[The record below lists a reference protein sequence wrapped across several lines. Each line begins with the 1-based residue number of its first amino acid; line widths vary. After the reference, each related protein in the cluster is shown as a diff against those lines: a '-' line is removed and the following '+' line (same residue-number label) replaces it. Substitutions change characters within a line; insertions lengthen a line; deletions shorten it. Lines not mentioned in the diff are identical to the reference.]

1 MVVPEWAT
9 NILKS
14 LLILKW
20 CHFVVYVYLYLYD
33 FSGTD
38 KRVSFSECVEVTEV
52 EGAGSEAAV
61 DHVEATGEIDEE
73 KIDQLLHVLHE
84 ADPTGERSDPPELAF
99 LEGG

>member
-1 MVVPEWAT
+1 MT
-9 NILKS
+9 C
-14 LLILKW
+14 LLFSKW
-20 CHFVVYVYLYLYD
+20 CHLEVYLHLYLYD

-61 DHVEATGEIDEE
+61 DHVEATGEIEEE

-84 ADPTGERSDPPELAF
+84 ADPTGERPDPPELAF